1 MSVEQD
7 LFRISVIG
15 PKANVTRM
23 LNEAIRQEG
32 AGELIVDGDD
42 IETINRKLT
51 GKDGEPGMMV
61 TFAELIDEKC
71 LEEDAVLKENRKAA
85 PGEPSDD
92 QFEIQ
97 IELYKVEEYDSASYE
112 VKFSEY
118 VPESALDFEC
128 IDWAGWEDIARVY
141 GCLVFVDDN
150 YYRNGVFMRFEC
162 ATIYEPTDDGVKQTR
177 LESGET
183 RAEYDAFMD
192 KLAVLYPERYRPIR
206 ERYLKAREEE
216 MAYQREMKRLEE
228 KYQLIEPIHNKTW
241 DSFTSAEEKGIDSV
255 KEVYASCLEQVTK
268 RIAWVDIDSLLQV
281 LMVRAEELKGVNDNL
296 SHCYVDLL
304 RGFRHDYEKKVKELK
319 EQYPKSTIFID
330 IEPEAWDEQYGWLEC
345 YPYEKPEPEVDEETS
360 LYPIDENGHAVI
372 PEGTTEI
379 KEMAFQDCTTLV
391 SVEIP
396 SSVRGIHYGAFYGC
410 TGLTSVIIP
419 EGVEEIYDCAF
430 KGCTSL
436 TSVTLPKSI
445 KQVSFDAFDGCPCE
459 DEFISNMPDEK
470 IF

>member
-32 AGELIVDGDD
+32 AGEIIVDGDD
-42 IETINRKLT
+42 IETINRKLA

-192 KLAVLYPERYRPIR
+192 KLAELYPERYRPIR

-228 KYQLIEPIHNKTW
+228 KYHLPESINDEAW
-241 DSFTSAEEKGIDSV
+241 ERFTSSEAKGIDAV
-255 KEVYASCLEQVTK
+255 KEVYASCLEKTMK
-268 RIAWVDIDSLLQV
+268 RTEGLNIDGLQQILV
-281 LMVRAEELKGVNDNL
+281 VRAEELKGVNDEL
-296 SHCYVDLL
+296 AHCYVDLL
-304 RGFRHDYEKKVKELK
+304 RGFRDDYEKKVKELQAK
-319 EQYPKSTIFID
+319 YPKSTIFIE
-330 IEPEAWDEQYGWLEC
+330 IEPKVWEEYYGWLEY
-345 YPYEKPEPEVDEETS
+345 YPYEK
-360 LYPIDENGHAVI
+360 
-372 PEGTTEI
+372 
-379 KEMAFQDCTTLV
+379 
-391 SVEIP
+391 VE
-396 SSVRGIHYGAFYGC
+396 
-410 TGLTSVIIP
+410 
-419 EGVEEIYDCAF
+419 
-430 KGCTSL
+430 
-436 TSVTLPKSI
+436 
-445 KQVSFDAFDGCPCE
+445 
-459 DEFISNMPDEK
+459 
-470 IF
+470 